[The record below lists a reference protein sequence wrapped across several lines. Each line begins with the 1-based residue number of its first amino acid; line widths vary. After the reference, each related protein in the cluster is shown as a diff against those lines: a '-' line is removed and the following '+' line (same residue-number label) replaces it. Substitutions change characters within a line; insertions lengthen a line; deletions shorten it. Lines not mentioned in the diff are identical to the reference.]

1 MRILGIETSCDE
13 TAASV
18 VEDGRRILSNV
29 IASQFDLH
37 RPFGGVVPEVASRAH
52 AERITAVIDEAIT
65 LAGCTPQEID
75 AISVVNR
82 PGLVGALLVGI
93 SAAKALAIAWDKPL
107 LGIDHIQGHV
117 YASTLAGFDVFPH
130 ISLIVSG
137 GHTTLYRVSGPLK
150 IEVLGQTCDDAAG
163 EAFDKVARMLELGFP
178 GGPALSKL
186 AELAPAAGRDLFN
199 AVLKSSASPDRRT
212 PPQGGGAGGA
222 GGARAARDEALDF
235 SFSGLKTAVYYHLRG
250 TTKGRGPLRSLSEE
264 ERALVA
270 ASFQEAA
277 CEIMVSRTLNACRKE
292 RIGAVAVGGGVAC
305 NKRLRELFKE
315 RAAKENVGGV
325 PIQVFFPPPVLCT
338 DNAAMSAGLAYHR
351 LKNGERD
358 GMEMEADP
366 TPHRA

>member
-1 MRILGIETSCDE
+1 MD
-13 TAASV
+13 V
-18 VEDGRRILSNV
+18 YYILSP
-29 IASQFDLH
+29 IFD
-37 RPFGGVVPEVASRAH
+37 F
-52 AERITAVIDEAIT
+52 
-65 LAGCTPQEID
+65 
-75 AISVVNR
+75 
-82 PGLVGALLVGI
+82 
-93 SAAKALAIAWDKPL
+93 
-107 LGIDHIQGHV
+107 IQ
-117 YASTLAGFDVFPH
+117 TGFLNKE
-130 ISLIVSG
+130 SLTES
-137 GHTTLYRVSGPLK
+137 LK
-150 IEVLGQTCDDAAG
+150 I
-163 EAFDKVARMLELGFP
+163 
-178 GGPALSKL
+178 
-186 AELAPAAGRDLFN
+186 
-199 AVLKSSASPDRRT
+199 
-212 PPQGGGAGGA
+212 
-222 GGARAARDEALDF
+222 
-235 SFSGLKTAVYYHLRG
+235 
-250 TTKGRGPLRSLSEE
+250 SLSEE